1 FNSLCSRVF
10 KKASPNGKLTVYL
23 GRRDF
28 VDQVDQVEPVDGVVL
43 IDPEYL
49 KERKVFVSLTCAFRY
64 GREDLDVLGLTFR
77 KDLFVA
83 SVQVFPN
90 PEEHRPL
97 TRLQERLIKKLGDH
111 AHPFT
116 FQIPLNLPCSVTL
129 QPGPEDTGKA
139 CGVDFEVKAF
149 CAENPEEKIH
159 KRNSVRLV
167 IRKVQYAPEK
177 PGPQPTAETTRLF
190 LMSDKP
196 LHLEASLDKQVY
208 YHGEPISVNVHV
220 TNNTNKTVRR
230 IKVSVRQFADIC
242 LFNTAQ
248 YKCPVASEETDD
260 IVAPSSTLCKV
271 FTLTPFLAN
280 NREKRGLALDGKLR
294 HEDTNLASSTLLR
307 DGANKEILGII
318 VSYRVKVKL
327 IVSRGGSVLQI
338 LDVSV
343 ELPFT
348 LMHPKPPD
356 DLPRDGE
363 SQSHAAFTTPPPP
376 TTELLLQPQSSSSS
390 NHREF
395 LDVLP
400 TILQN
405 FFFFSQSKNLS
416 GPMLYLPGVAMAI
429 R

>member
-1 FNSLCSRVF
+1 MGDRGTRVF

-23 GRRDF
+23 GKRDF
-28 VDQVDQVEPVDGVVL
+28 VDQVEHVEAVDGVVL

-77 KDLFVA
+77 KDLFV
-83 SVQVFPN
+83 SSLQVFPVN
-90 PEEHRPL
+90 PDEEHPL
-97 TRLQERLIKKLGDH
+97 SRLQERLVKKLGEH

-149 CAENPEEKIH
+149 CAENQDEKIH

-177 PGPQPTAETTRLF
+177 PGPQPSAETTRLF

-196 LHLEASLDKQVY
+196 LHLEASLDKQIY

-230 IKVSVRQFADIC
+230 MKISVRQLADIC

-260 IVAPSSTLCKV
+260 VVAPSSTFCKV
-271 FTLTPFLAN
+271 FTLTPFLAK
-280 NREKRGLALDGKLR
+280 NREKRGLALDGKLK

-327 IVSRGGSVLQI
+327 IVSRGGLLGDLASS
-338 LDVSV
+338 DVSV

-348 LMHPKPPD
+348 LMHPKPEEENRDEEPPVDTNLIQFDTHDD
-356 DLPRDGE
+356 DLIFEDFARQRLIGAKDEEEEEPVDSPKIE
-363 SQSHAAFTTPPPP
+363 T
-376 TTELLLQPQSSSSS
+376 
-390 NHREF
+390 
-395 LDVLP
+395 
-400 TILQN
+400 
-405 FFFFSQSKNLS
+405 
-416 GPMLYLPGVAMAI
+416 GPKMEE